1 MLSTIKRSSFT
12 SLGDAKNNLYNDI
25 VCGIFFCKDKF
36 FLCKSTN
43 FRKKYYLCIQKS
55 YPRYKLVLNGAKL

>member
-43 FRKKYYLCIQKS
+43 FRKKYYLCI
-55 YPRYKLVLNGAKL
+55 